1 MKRLNI
7 FHTSGL
13 GKPLTKS
20 VAGRTFILLLVASLA
35 MLSSCQKV
43 EKTNIVPAGDLAI
56 TTSEATIVLNQK
68 DDRNNAVTI
77 SWTTGT
83 NNGTGASISYV
94 LQVDKQG
101 NNFAKPL
108 TFDMGKAVY
117 EKSFKVSELN
127 DSLLSYFGFQP
138 GIQSKIEARVIATVH
153 SSPITNSTSGVV
165 TFSVTPYE
173 PVSRTLYLIGD
184 ASPNGLDVNNAIAL
198 TPGSDDP
205 TTFTY
210 QGTLKAGELKFI
222 TTLGALLPS
231 YQMGKDSSTLVYRTD
246 EAQPDN
252 KFVITEAGIYII
264 KLNLVDLT
272 ISITKL
278 PGPPYNVLYMVGDA
292 TPNGWDIAN
301 ATPMVQNPDNLFQF
315 TYDGVLTPGDFKI
328 PVNRNT
334 DWQQDMYMRDP
345 SDSTKAYLHHGGD
358 PDDSKW
364 AIYKENW
371 YHVMLD
377 LSDNTITIQPFR
389 LFIVGSATPIGWDI
403 SNAIELTQDPNKWY
417 IFTYQGKL
425 VEGEFKFPVNRNTDW
440 GQNMYMPDPNDPT
453 KMYLHKGGDPDDN
466 KWTIAAGNAGTYL
479 LTLNVQA
486 LTINIQKQ

>member
-7 FHTSGL
+7 FHTSAL
-13 GKPLTKS
+13 GKPLKKS
-20 VAGRTFILLLVASLA
+20 VAGRIFILLLIGSLA
-35 MLSSCQKV
+35 ILSACQKV
-43 EKTNIVPAGDLAI
+43 EETNIALAGDLTI
-56 TTSEATIVLNQK
+56 TTSKATIVLSQK
-68 DDRNNAVTI
+68 NDPNIALTLN
-77 SWTTGT
+77 WTSGT

-94 LQVDKQG
+94 LQLDKQG
-101 NNFAKPL
+101 NNFANPL

-127 DSLLSYFGFQP
+127 ESLLNYFGFQP
-138 GIQSKIEARVIATVH
+138 KVKSKMEARVMATVH
-153 SSPITNSTSGVV
+153 SSPVTNVTSKVV

-184 ASPNGLDVNNAIAL
+184 ASPNGWDVNNAIAL

-210 QGTLKAGELKFI
+210 QGTLKAGKLKFI
-222 TTLGALLPS
+222 TTLGSLLPS
-231 YQMGKDSSTLVYRTD
+231 YQKGQDNNTLVYRTD
-246 EAQPDN
+246 EAQPDD
-252 KFVITEAGIYII
+252 KFVISEAGIYII

-315 TYDGVLTPGDFKI
+315 TYDGVLTPGEFKI

-334 DWQQDMYMRDP
+334 DWGQDMYMRNP
-345 SDSTKAYLHHGGD
+345 SDSTKAYLHKGGD
-358 PDDSKW
+358 PDDNKW
-364 AIYKENW
+364 KIYKENW

-377 LSDNTITIQPFR
+377 LSKMTITIEPFK

-403 SNAIELTQDPNKWY
+403 GNAIELTQDPNKWY

-425 VEGEFKFPVNRNTDW
+425 AEGDFKFPVNRNTDW
-440 GQNMYMPDPNDPT
+440 GQDMYMRDPDNPA
-453 KMYLHKGGDPDDN
+453 KMYLHKGGDPDDS
-466 KWTIAAGNAGTYL
+466 KWSIAAGDAGTYL

-486 LTINIQKQ
+486 LTIDIQKQ

>member
-7 FHTSGL
+7 FHTSAS
-13 GKPLTKS
+13 GKSLTKS
-20 VAGRTFILLLVASLA
+20 VAGRIFILMLVASFA
-35 MLSSCQKV
+35 ILSSCQKD
-43 EKTNIVPAGDLAI
+43 EKTNIVLAGNLAI

-68 DDRNNAVTI
+68 YDRNNALTLN
-77 SWTTGT
+77 WTTGT

-94 LQVDKQG
+94 LQLDKQG
-101 NNFAKPL
+101 NSFANPL
-108 TFDMGKAVY
+108 TFDMGKAIY
-117 EKSFKVSELN
+117 EKGFKVSELN
-127 DSLLSYFGFQP
+127 ESLLNYFGFLP
-138 GIQSKIEARVIATVH
+138 GIQSKIESRVIATVH
-153 SSPITNSTSGVV
+153 SSPVTNSTSGVV
-165 TFSVTPYE
+165 MFSVTPYE

-184 ASPNGLDVNNAIAL
+184 ASPNGWDVNNAIAL

-205 TTFTY
+205 TAFTY

-222 TTLGALLPS
+222 TTPGDLLPS
-231 YQMGKDSSTLVYRTD
+231 YQMGKDDNTLVYRTD
-246 EAQPDN
+246 ETQPDN

-315 TYDGVLTPGDFKI
+315 TYDGVLTPGEFKI
-328 PVNRNT
+328 PVNQNT
-334 DWQQDMYMRDP
+334 NWQQDMYMRDP
-345 SDSTKAYLHHGGD
+345 SDSTKAYLHKGGA
-358 PDDSKW
+358 PDDNKW
-364 AIYKENW
+364 KIYKGNW

-377 LSDNTITIQPFR
+377 LSKKTITIEPFK

-403 SNAIELTQDPNKWY
+403 GNAIELMQDPNHWY
-417 IFTYQGKL
+417 IFTYQDKL
-425 VEGEFKFPVNRNTDW
+425 VEGEFKFPVNRNGDW
-440 GQNMYMPDPNDPT
+440 GQNMYMRDPGDPT
-453 KMYLHKGGDPDDN
+453 KMYLHKGGDPDDS
-466 KWTIAAGNAGTYL
+466 KWSIAAGDAGTYL